1 VDVVLGMV
9 ACALAAAA
17 LLAVPLDLRLRA
29 GTGDEPAGLHV
40 EWLFGRVSRELLA
53 GERGPRE
60 ASSPPWLRD
69 LVAVWDAELQQ
80 KIVGLLRG
88 LRRSVRVREL
98 RVWARFGLDD
108 PADTGAAWAA
118 IAPRAGCRARL
129 RGAGAPRRVAHGR
142 ARAPDPSPPTA
153 GRLRVLPGDPARGAY
168 APCAASLRCGPPQ
181 GSSRLTILPLMRRPM
196 ARDLLVLG
204 DV

>member
-17 LLAVPLDLRLRA
+17 LLSVPLDLRLRA

-118 IAPRAGCRARL
+118 IAPLTLAARSWPNVELDVAPDFAEPGIRGESLAAVRVLPIRALPPLVGFGCSPAILRAARTLRARRRSAAARL
-129 RGAGAPRRVAHGR
+129 RE
-142 ARAPDPSPPTA
+142 ARA
-153 GRLRVLPGDPARGAY
+153 
-168 APCAASLRCGPPQ
+168 
-181 GSSRLTILPLMRRPM
+181 
-196 ARDLLVLG
+196 
-204 DV
+204 